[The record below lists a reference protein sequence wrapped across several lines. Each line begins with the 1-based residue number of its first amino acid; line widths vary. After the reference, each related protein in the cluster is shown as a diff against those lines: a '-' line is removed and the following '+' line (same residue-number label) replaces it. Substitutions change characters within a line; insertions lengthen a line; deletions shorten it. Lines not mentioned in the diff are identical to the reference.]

1 MNAGKAVYGILSA
14 NTGVTDIVGTR
25 IFPEIAEQEAQT
37 PFVIYQLQ
45 SVAPE
50 DTHDGPSKL
59 DEVRFEFLCYADSYN
74 EAADLG
80 VAVRAALD
88 RVSGTYNGVNVE
100 SIQFNDVDIELEY
113 DPRRY
118 SQVLKF
124 TFRIK
129 RDDIEIALGTP
140 VTGAQLGDL
149 SDVNVDG
156 ATDNQVLSYDAAT
169 DTWVPANDGGALA
182 LNDLSDVDAG
192 EPEAGQLLSYG
203 QGDWVTIA
211 QDELEVPISSVT
223 GLQAALDATPDSL
236 DDLTD
241 VKIIGTPSEGDA
253 LVYQSGFFS
262 LGTAGAST
270 LGGLDD
276 VNTTGAGVGSTI
288 TYNGATWEISAA
300 ELPSDAIYYHNR
312 YATEA
317 ETLRAGATD
326 TVELYYTAQADG
338 DGLAESAESDTAT
351 TGYDIR
357 RKLYYAE
364 KAQADPDEAGDWTQF
379 ADIAD
384 DTTYA
389 NAKAALLAYLKER
402 TGGTVPISLKMTWEE
417 VAEAPTFTGLL
428 NETYGSGAAAAYS
441 VRRLNGLYTGAAIQ
455 VERSSDNTT
464 QDIGFTVDGDLDE
477 SALTTFCTGTVCKV
491 RTWYDQSQ
499 SGGTGSGNDA
509 VQTTHANQPIIYT
522 GGAIVKENGRAALSI
537 DDGFMDAGSAISL
550 TSDYFITS
558 IFNTNSTQ
566 SFNMLLG
573 SYNDT
578 KSYLSLRTNEIKIR
592 NAQSSINNFAGVAIG
607 LAYNQRHLLTLSRA
621 SNSLQPSVDGNAH
634 TAQTTSGTYNFDEL
648 FAYNSGLGSYRFGGN
663 CQEIILYAKDQVSNR
678 TDIEENVGDYFTQN
692 TPLLDTYTGAAAA
705 YSLRKLR
712 TAYTGSAIRVRRSND
727 NAETDI
733 GFNVFGELDTV
744 SLAAHCGS
752 NDGFV
757 KTWYDQSGNAND
769 ATQTTAASQP
779 KIYDSVT
786 GVVTENGKPA
796 LQFDGTTDYFE
807 PTITIAASDYSL
819 HAVTKDTSNDMF
831 LFDAQS
837 GRLVFDGRGGTRGV
851 YFDGSWKGTSHSGT
865 AQQLQSIYA
874 ISPSSGQSY
883 VDGSQINTGLTYTQT
898 AIGGTIA
905 LGASFGGADHHIVG
919 VIQEFVLYD
928 SDQSTNRTNIESNIN
943 TFYSIY

>member
-1 MNAGKAVYGILSA
+1 MARITVQITTPSNNRITVSPGVSALSS
-14 NTGVTDIVGTR
+14 V
-25 IFPEIAEQEAQT
+25 
-37 PFVIYQLQ
+37 QLY
-45 SVAPE
+45 
-50 DTHDGPSKL
+50 L
-59 DEVRFEFLCYADSYN
+59 N
-74 EAADLG
+74 EL
-80 VAVRAALD
+80 V
-88 RVSGTYNGVNVE
+88 
-100 SIQFNDVDIELEY
+100 DVDTSGGQDGY
-113 DPRRY
+113 
-118 SQVLKF
+118 VLTQQADGSF
-124 TFRIK
+124 AM
-129 RDDIEIALGTP
+129 EAIATRLS
-140 VTGAQLGDL
+140 DL
-149 SDVNVDG
+149 SDTNIVSPG
-156 ATDNQVLSYDAAT
+156 
-169 DTWVPANDGGALA
+169 P
-182 LNDLSDVDAG
+182 
-192 EPEAGQLLSYG
+192 
-203 QGDWVTIA
+203 
-211 QDELEVPISSVT
+211 
-223 GLQAALDATPDSL
+223 
-236 DDLTD
+236 
-241 VKIIGTPSEGDA
+241 GDA
-253 LVYQSGFFS
+253 LVYDDASSKWVPGGVKSVNGQEGDVLISIPSPTPTPGVSGLADTNITNLQDDQIIRYDS
-262 LGTAGAST
+262 ASGKWLNEDLEALPAG
-270 LGGLDD
+270 G
-276 VNTTGAGVGSTI
+276 TTGQALVK
-288 TYNGATWEISAA
+288 ATNTDYDVEWADI
-300 ELPSDAIYYHNR
+300 AIDVQYHNR
-312 YATEA
+312 YATTA
-317 ETLRAGATD
+317 ETLRSGATE
-326 TVELYYTAQADG
+326 TVELYFFAQADG
-338 DGLAESAESDTAT
+338 NGLAESAESDTAT

-357 RKLYYAE
+357 RKLYYSEA
-364 KAQADPDEAGDWTQF
+364 AQADPDTGTWTQF

-389 NAKAALLAYLKER
+389 SAKATLLAHLKER

-464 QDIGFTVDGDLDE
+464 QDIGFDSNGDLDE
-477 SALTTFCTGTVCKV
+477 SALTTFCTGTTCKV

-499 SGGTGSGNDA
+499 TGGTGSGNDA
-509 VQTTHANQPIIYT
+509 TQTDHANQPIIYT

-705 YSLRKLR
+705 YSLRKLSSS
-712 TAYTGSAIRVRRSND
+712 YSGSAIRVRRASD

-744 SLAAHCGS
+744 SLAAFCGS

-757 KTWYDQSGNAND
+757 KTWYDQSGSAND
-769 ATQTTAASQP
+769 ATQNTTAYQP
-779 KIYDSVT
+779 KIVDNGTYLGELQYTIGDTHNINISSITTRSIFAVAETSALNGTFGVWGSLSGGNAFGLRETNKFYDNS
-786 GVVTENGKPA
+786 NGISA
-796 LQFDGTTDYFE
+796 ISSAGLANLNQYYGFTSIINTAQTNNTIYVDG
-807 PTITIAASDYSL
+807 
-819 HAVTKDTSNDMF
+819 
-831 LFDAQS
+831 AQ
-837 GRLVFDGRGGTRGV
+837 VATA
-851 YFDGSWKGTSHSGT
+851 SGT
-865 AQQLQSIYA
+865 AT
-874 ISPSSGQSY
+874 SS
-883 VDGSQINTGLTYTQT
+883 TLLE
-898 AIGGTIA
+898 IA
-905 LGASFGGADHHIVG
+905 RNSNVNWKELI
-919 VIQEFVLYD
+919 LY
-928 SDQSTNRTNIESNIN
+928 STDESANRTNIEDNIN